1 MLDFFL
7 EFGVGGG
14 VFLFFIV
21 LHAPVSNINY
31 RRKHIQVFMIQIIL
45 LPV

>member
-1 MLDFFL
+1 MLDFFWSL
-7 EFGVGGG
+7 ELGGV